1 MHLLQSG
8 SQMKTIT
15 MPLVCAALLVCSPVR
30 AQQTALQIDPAQTK
44 VEFMV
49 GSTLHTVHGTFTLKR
64 STLRF
69 DPATGNIEGEVA
81 IDAASG
87 ETGNESRD
95 KRMHQEILEAAKY
108 PEIVFRPDRVE
119 GKLASQGASQVKLHG
134 TFVIHGAEHGITVP
148 VDVQAVNGKYQAAAH
163 FEVPYVQW
171 GMKNPS
177 TFILRVDK
185 IIAVTVRTQ
194 L

>member
-1 MHLLQSG
+1 
-8 SQMKTIT
+8 MKRRTGAYAGL
-15 MPLVCAALLVCSPVR
+15 LVCAALMSCTPAM
-30 AQQTALQIDPAQTK
+30 AQPAALQIDAAQTK

-49 GSTLHTVHGTFTLKR
+49 GSTLHTVHGTFALKR

-87 ETGNESRD
+87 QSGDGSRD
-95 KRMHQEILEAAKY
+95 KKMHQEILESAKY
-108 PEIVFRPDRVE
+108 PEIVFRPVRLE
-119 GKLASQGASQVKLHG
+119 GKLAPQGASQVKLHG
-134 TFVIHGAEHGITVP
+134 MFAIHGGEHEITVP
-148 VDVQAVNGKYQAAAH
+148 VDVQAANGKYQATAH
-163 FEVPYVQW
+163 IDVPYVQW

-185 IIAVTVRTQ
+185 SVAITVRTQ

>member
-1 MHLLQSG
+1 MTRWTGAYAGL
-8 SQMKTIT
+8 
-15 MPLVCAALLVCSPVR
+15 LVCAALMSCTPAM
-30 AQQTALQIDPAQTK
+30 AQPAALQIDPAQTK

-49 GSTLHTVHGTFTLKR
+49 GSTLHTVHGTFALKR
-64 STLRF
+64 SSLRF

-87 ETGNESRD
+87 ESGNESRD
-95 KRMHQEILEAAKY
+95 KRLHQEILESAKY

-119 GKLASQGASQVKLHG
+119 GKLAPQGASQVKLHG
-134 TFVIHGAEHGITVP
+134 MFAIHGGEHEITVP
-148 VDVQAVNGKYQAAAH
+148 VDVQATNGKYQATAH
-163 FEVPYVQW
+163 FDVPYVQW

-185 IIAVTVRTQ
+185 SVTITLRTQ

>member
-1 MHLLQSG
+1 MRLLPSAC
-8 SQMKTIT
+8 QMKTIT
-15 MPLVCAALLVCSPVR
+15 MLLVCTPVM
-30 AQQTALQIDPAQTK
+30 AQPALLKIDPAQTK

-49 GSTLHTVHGTFTLKR
+49 GSTLHTVHGTFALKR

-69 DPATGNIEGEVA
+69 DPATGKVEGEVA

-87 ETGNESRD
+87 ESGNESRD
-95 KRMHQEILEAAKY
+95 KKMHQEILEGARY

-119 GKLASQGASQVKLHG
+119 GKLAPQGTSQVKLHG
-134 TFVIHGAEHGITVP
+134 TFAIHGAEHEITVP
-148 VDVQAVNGKYQAAAH
+148 VEVQAANGKYQATAH
-163 FEVPYVQW
+163 FEVPFVQW

-185 IIAVTVRTQ
+185 IIAVTVHTQ

>member
-1 MHLLQSG
+1 MRLLPSAC
-8 SQMKTIT
+8 QMKTIT
-15 MPLVCAALLVCSPVR
+15 MLLVCTPVM
-30 AQQTALQIDPAQTK
+30 AQPALLKIDPAQTK

-49 GSTLHTVHGTFTLKR
+49 GSTLHTVHGTFALKR

-69 DPATGNIEGEVA
+69 DPATGKVEGEVA

-87 ETGNESRD
+87 ESGNESRD
-95 KRMHQEILEAAKY
+95 KKMHQEILESAKF

-119 GKLASQGASQVKLHG
+119 GKLAGQGASQVKLHG
-134 TFVIHGAEHGITVP
+134 TFAIHGAEHEITVP
-148 VDVQAVNGKYQAAAH
+148 VEVQAANGKYQATAH
-163 FEVPYVQW
+163 FEVPFVQW
-171 GMKNPS
+171 GLKNPS